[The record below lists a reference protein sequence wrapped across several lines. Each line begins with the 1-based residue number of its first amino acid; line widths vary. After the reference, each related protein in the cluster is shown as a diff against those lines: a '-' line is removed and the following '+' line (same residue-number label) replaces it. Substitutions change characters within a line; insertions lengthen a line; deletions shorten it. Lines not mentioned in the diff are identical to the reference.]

1 MGAEAAA
8 GIERTATIGAVLR
21 AAGKALSSSET
32 PELDA
37 QVLLAHVLGAD
48 RAFLFAHPEQ
58 VLADAHIGKFRSMIE
73 RRAAGEPIAYITGGK
88 GFYDIDL
95 LVTPAVLIP
104 RPETELLLEE
114 ALRLSDDRPDLTV
127 ADIGT
132 GSGALA
138 VTFARQRPAATVYAT
153 DISADALAIARKNAE
168 RNSVKPLFFTGDLAE
183 PLIKRGIQVDV
194 LLANLPYIA
203 SEELANLAVSRYEPR
218 LALDGGTDG
227 LDIIGRLLLQIPALC
242 RAGADVLL
250 EIGADQGDALSQL
263 VQERIST
270 LR

>member
-95 LVTPAVLIP
+95 LVTPAVLHPAAGNRIAAGRSAAP
-104 RPETELLLEE
+104 QRRPG
-114 ALRLSDDRPDLTV
+114 PNLTV

-203 SEELANLAVSRYEPR
+203 SEELANLAVSRLRTALGARWRDRRPR
-218 LALDGGTDG
+218 YHW
-227 LDIIGRLLLQIPALC
+227 PAAVADSC
-242 RAGADVLL
+242 PVPRRRRCTAGD
-250 EIGADQGDALSQL
+250 
-263 VQERIST
+263 R
-270 LR
+270 R